1 MTATTRGVG
10 WISNAEKLLAQQ
22 LLRRLI
28 YPKFPPLALRRLWQT
43 DMIRDYCL
51 YEAYLNLRLKTLN
64 KSRNVGE
71 ILALI
76 YVALYSVIIDQHI
89 SHIFFE
95 TSSYIFS
102 IHSDFRR
109 PSFDRVSSTSAPSR
123 RAFRIRIPAR
133 SDVWTDCRPNLAPF
147 SENFGIWKI
156 PMCNQPS
163 ANLTAK
169 ASHAIHA
176 MSMPW

>member
-76 YVALYSVIIDQHI
+76 YVALYSVISDQHI
-89 SHIFFE
+89 SHISLKRHHTYFQFIVIFE
-95 TSSYIFS
+95 AKVLIVS
-102 IHSDFRR
+102 R
-109 PSFDRVSSTSAPSR
+109 PHPPPQPPNRGNLSEGENLNSH
-123 RAFRIRIPAR
+123 
-133 SDVWTDCRPNLAPF
+133 VWNTIKHTTGWPF
-147 SENFGIWKI
+147 SLFKTSRWHWRESCVLI
-156 PMCNQPS
+156 
-163 ANLTAK
+163 
-169 ASHAIHA
+169 
-176 MSMPW
+176 